1 MNAVIDNNL
10 LVSGLLWGQRPGRL
24 FRAVVD
30 GKVRLI
36 LSEPLLVELSEVL
49 RRHKF
54 ATRLA
59 LRELT
64 PESVLAKVRAAARI
78 VMPASLSLP
87 PGLRDPDD
95 VPVLACA
102 IAAGADAIVTGDK
115 DLLCLEA
122 VEGIPIIDVVE
133 ALRRAGLE

>member
-49 RRHKF
+49 RRDKF
-54 ATRLA
+54 ATQLA
-59 LRELT
+59 LRVT
-64 PESVLAKVRAAARI
+64 RPVRSSRAAN
-78 VMPASLSLP
+78 
-87 PGLRDPDD
+87 
-95 VPVLACA
+95 
-102 IAAGADAIVTGDK
+102 
-115 DLLCLEA
+115 
-122 VEGIPIIDVVE
+122 
-133 ALRRAGLE
+133 

>member
-10 LVSGLLWGQRPGRL
+10 LVSGLLWGQRPG
-24 FRAVVD
+24 
-30 GKVRLI
+30 
-36 LSEPLLVELSEVL
+36 
-49 RRHKF
+49 
-54 ATRLA
+54 
-59 LRELT
+59 
-64 PESVLAKVRAAARI
+64 
-78 VMPASLSLP
+78 MSLP

-122 VEGIPIIDVVE
+122 VEGIPIIDAVE